1 MKHTNT
7 VCTIRVSSTNVVD
20 NVNRLCKDI
29 NSHEHC
35 NVEIH
40 SVLDK
45 TDTFVIKVAS
55 EKNRNNACT
64 QDGKCYNLK
73 LGVAL
78 SLVMSLLQ
86 TRFYT
91 NIEILED

>member
-7 VCTIRVSSTNVVD
+7 VCTIRVSSNNIVD
-20 NVNRLCKDI
+20 NVNLLCKDI

-40 SVLDK
+40 SVLEK
-45 TDTFVIKVAS
+45 SDTFVVKVAS
-55 EKNRNNACT
+55 EKIQNNACT

-73 LGVAL
+73 RGLSL
-78 SLVMSLLQ
+78 SLVKSLLQ
-86 TRFYT
+86 TPFYT